1 MEKRDFQELF
11 ELSKSL
17 KVLIVDDDM
26 ILLEN
31 YKSMAE
37 KFFEKVSIASDGGE
51 ALQMH
56 EPGRFDIIYTD
67 INMPTMNG
75 VELIREIKKYDSKQ
89 QFIVISASDDS
100 GYLLELLQLQ
110 VNSFIVK
117 PFQLENFIET
127 TRDKVSIILQNHLME
142 SHALELEEQLEKVIL
157 EKQEQE
163 TMLIQQSKLAETGEM
178 ISMIAHQWRQPLS
191 TISSVVATFKAKI
204 ELDIYGE
211 GPDFKEK
218 IVDDLYEAFAKIE
231 QSASFLSNTINDFR
245 NFYRPD
251 NAPREFNILKA
262 IDTILDMTVA
272 PNSSFVLKRE
282 YNSEDDHS
290 VTTFEGELQQVV
302 INIVNNAKDIF
313 EEKGILNGRIVLKV
327 EKDLQHFIITITDNG
342 GGIPADVM
350 DNIFLPYFSTKDK
363 KNGTGIGLHMTKTIV
378 ENHMNGTI
386 KVDNDMIM
394 GGARFKIEIPIKLR
408 EALNV

>member
-1 MEKRDFQELF
+1 
-11 ELSKSL
+11 
-17 KVLIVDDDM
+17 
-26 ILLEN
+26 
-31 YKSMAE
+31 
-37 KFFEKVSIASDGGE
+37 
-51 ALQMH
+51 
-56 EPGRFDIIYTD
+56 
-67 INMPTMNG
+67 
-75 VELIREIKKYDSKQ
+75 
-89 QFIVISASDDS
+89 
-100 GYLLELLQLQ
+100 
-110 VNSFIVK
+110 
-117 PFQLENFIET
+117 

>member
-142 SHALELEEQLEKVIL
+142 SHALE
-157 EKQEQE
+157 
-163 TMLIQQSKLAETGEM
+163 
-178 ISMIAHQWRQPLS
+178 
-191 TISSVVATFKAKI
+191 
-204 ELDIYGE
+204 
-211 GPDFKEK
+211 
-218 IVDDLYEAFAKIE
+218 
-231 QSASFLSNTINDFR
+231 
-245 NFYRPD
+245 
-251 NAPREFNILKA
+251 
-262 IDTILDMTVA
+262 
-272 PNSSFVLKRE
+272 
-282 YNSEDDHS
+282 
-290 VTTFEGELQQVV
+290 
-302 INIVNNAKDIF
+302 
-313 EEKGILNGRIVLKV
+313 
-327 EKDLQHFIITITDNG
+327 
-342 GGIPADVM
+342 
-350 DNIFLPYFSTKDK
+350 
-363 KNGTGIGLHMTKTIV
+363 
-378 ENHMNGTI
+378 
-386 KVDNDMIM
+386 
-394 GGARFKIEIPIKLR
+394 
-408 EALNV
+408 